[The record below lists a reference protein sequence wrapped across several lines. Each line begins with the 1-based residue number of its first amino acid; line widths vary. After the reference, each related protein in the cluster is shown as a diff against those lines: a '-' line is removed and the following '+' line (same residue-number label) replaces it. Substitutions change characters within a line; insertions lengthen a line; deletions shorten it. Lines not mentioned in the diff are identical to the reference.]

1 MRMKYLLLAAIAVV
15 LSTSSCST
23 KRTPL
28 TYFQDIQHTPDS
40 TLTRPGFSLK
50 IVPDDELY
58 ITIMSNRP
66 EATAMYNL
74 PASNPA
80 TRDAITQYSNPR
92 QLTYI
97 VDKNGNI
104 NIPSI
109 GEIHV
114 EGLTTAQLAELIKRK
129 VETNVSN
136 PVVRVELL
144 NFRVNVLGEV
154 KRPGAIKVSTE
165 RYSILDALADA
176 GDLTQYGER
185 GNVLLIRE
193 ENGKTIYHTFNLND
207 ASTLSSPYFYLKQ
220 NDAIYVE
227 PNNILKDNSKYNQNN
242 AFKVSVVS
250 AIVSACSVVASLVIA
265 LTIK

>member
-1 MRMKYLLLAAIAVV
+1 MKIRHLLLALISVTLV
-15 LSTSSCST
+15 TSCTT

-40 TLTRPGFSLK
+40 TLTRENFNLT

-58 ITIMSNRP
+58 INVMSNSP
-66 EATAMYNL
+66 DATAIFNI

-97 VDKNGNI
+97 VNKAGDIDFPVFGKL
-104 NIPSI
+104 
-109 GEIHV
+109 HV
-114 EGLTTAQLAELIKRK
+114 EGLTTGQISEMIKQK
-129 VETNVSN
+129 VEATVTN
-136 PVVRVELL
+136 PVVRVELV
-144 NFRVNVLGEV
+144 NFRINVLGEV
-154 KRPGAIKVSTE
+154 KKPGAIKVSTE

-193 ENGKTIYHTFNLND
+193 EDGKTIYHTFNLND
-207 ASTLSSPYFYLKQ
+207 ARTLSSPYFYLKQ

-250 AIVSACSVVASLVIA
+250 AIVSACSVIASLVIA
-265 LTIK
+265 LTVK